1 MAVSLKTELRFP
13 NTGLMGHGDRNIHF
27 GIRLDEET
35 ADILKAY
42 CDKHNISKGEAIRQA
57 ITKLNETA
65 K

>member
-1 MAVSLKTELRFP
+1 MAK
-13 NTGLMGHGDRNIHF
+13 MGRPKANNPKSIRF

-42 CDKHNISKGEAIRQA
+42 CDKYNISKGEAIRQA
-57 ITKLNETA
+57 IQNLNQTA